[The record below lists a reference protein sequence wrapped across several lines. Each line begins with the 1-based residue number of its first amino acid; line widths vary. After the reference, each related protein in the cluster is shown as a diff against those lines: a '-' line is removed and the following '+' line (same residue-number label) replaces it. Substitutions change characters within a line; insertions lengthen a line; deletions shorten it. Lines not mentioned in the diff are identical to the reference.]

1 MYSFSKKLTKSKS
14 IATLISILYM
24 LMPYHLTDMYIR
36 NAIGEFLSYI
46 FVPLVFLGLYN
57 LFHKEKGDWL
67 LCIGAVRLNL
77 YTYFNDIP
85 CGYYGKYI
93 CSFKYCEIKR

>member
-1 MYSFSKKLTKSKS
+1 MYCFAKKLTKSKL
-14 IATLISILYM
+14 IATLIAILYM

-57 LFHKEKGDWL
+57 LFHKEKEDWI
-67 LCIGAVRLNL
+67 LCIGAVRFDF
-77 YTYFNDIP
+77 YTYFNDFP
-85 CGYYGKYI
+85 YRYYGRNLYMFKYI
-93 CSFKYCEIKR
+93 KIKR